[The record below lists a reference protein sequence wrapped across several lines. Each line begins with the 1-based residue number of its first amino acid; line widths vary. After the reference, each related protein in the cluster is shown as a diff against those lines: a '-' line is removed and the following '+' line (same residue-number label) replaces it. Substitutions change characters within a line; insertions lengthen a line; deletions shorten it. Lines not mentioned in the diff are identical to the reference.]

1 MKFYDLTTPMVL
13 SAGHRPA
20 IFLRIIATVI
30 IAIGLTGCVFS
41 QEKEDTAKGS
51 DAYIPLPKKMTAAA
65 TLGVEDV
72 FTVQVYR
79 HKDMSGEYRVAPDGS
94 INFPLVGKV
103 VVDGLSSS
111 QVAELLTEKLSTYL
125 KRPYVSVYVK
135 EFNSKKIFVFGEVK
149 KPGTFR
155 YEDNMSVI
163 QAITMA
169 GGFTERAAGNR
180 TSVTRMV
187 DGKED
192 QVVLPVEEI
201 AEGKKKNFYLQAGDI
216 IFVPQTYF

>member
-1 MKFYDLTTPMVL
+1 MELLHSTTMVI

-20 IFLRIIATVI
+20 IFLRIIAILVLG
-30 IAIGLTGCVFS
+30 IALTGCVFTPD
-41 QEKEDTAKGS
+41 KENSAQDKGVF
-51 DAYIPLPKKMTAAA
+51 IPTPKKMTAAA
-65 TLGVEDV
+65 TIGIEDV

-79 HKDMSGEYRVAPDGS
+79 HKDMSGDYRVAPDGS

-103 VVDGLSSS
+103 VVDGLTSS
-111 QVAELLTEKLSTYL
+111 QVSELLIDKLSTYL
-125 KRPYVSVYVK
+125 KRPYVSVYIK

-169 GGFTERAAGNR
+169 GGFTERAASNR

>member
-1 MKFYDLTTPMVL
+1 M
-13 SAGHRPA
+13 
-20 IFLRIIATVI
+20 
-30 IAIGLTGCVFS
+30 
-41 QEKEDTAKGS
+41 
-51 DAYIPLPKKMTAAA
+51 
-65 TLGVEDV
+65 
-72 FTVQVYR
+72 
-79 HKDMSGEYRVAPDGS
+79 
-94 INFPLVGKV
+94 
-103 VVDGLSSS
+103 
-111 QVAELLTEKLSTYL
+111 AELLTEKLSTYL